1 MTRLFLL
8 TIVALLTWS
17 YFPETRAMLM
27 DVAEPIVL
35 PIMRWSASEE
45 MSQVARNVVEYE
57 RLTGQLPAGRE
68 WLEWLDY
75 RYSMD
80 DIKRDPWGSVY
91 QMEASRDSVWIV
103 SFGPDRVRGSDDD
116 FRVAS
121 PRG

>member
-91 QMEASRDSVWIV
+91 QMEASRDSVWII